1 VNQTGRVRFAGVD
14 WLVDIPPSVC
24 AQLEKYYRVQ
34 IPAFVEYLCTLGVVD
49 IDGNAKAG
57 LQAVLDG
64 IHSTEHRT

>member
-1 VNQTGRVRFAGVD
+1 
-14 WLVDIPPSVC
+14 VDIPPSVC